1 MEDPCEYID
10 NVISQDN
17 IDLSI
22 DCFNQVLDEKRRAT
36 TIKLHD
42 TKLNSTWLEKCLV
55 YASAKWDK
63 DNQRISGFE
72 DIVTSFKK
80 HMESLEKTLW
90 KTNEKDSANRLKI
103 LKKKNCRIDVLKA
116 ELFPW
121 HKSSK
126 HFLFF
131 EEFDDIG
138 FRLFLHS
145 AAREKIFLTSEI
157 AYMKDILMSVKDQ
170 AGISKILKDVN
181 NEDENKKLV
190 FETQQCRS
198 LFSQL
203 IDEAHGVKILCD
215 YWSNLLLLRSE
226 KIKRL
231 TEIKEILTSINNT
244 NDDQE
249 LVKFARIYSIKSDNY
264 INKMLCRIYNASNNT
279 DSETTSRRVVSDFRG
294 QLTAFKDAFSKL
306 CEKMPLKSELNERN
320 CQLAELEDQYVQLTE
335 KPKTFNQQPILNKHF
350 FRDNADTK
358 LVQAEVEKLMKQHE
372 DEVKIVVMHKET
384 STDPDREPET
394 QKVNDELTSD
404 TKKVNNEEE
413 KECLTTGE
421 EHEEKRFPKRIS
433 GEDHE
438 KQKEEYE
445 ARRNENRQKIMKLK
459 TTIKDQTDKVWD
471 MLRDNFKLKNENQRL
486 EREIEMNKELLEELK
501 LEYNI
506 EAMIVRKKAM
516 LEEKKRLNNELNH
529 EFISDKMLLYTNMQD
544 VYYTQVTIEAGNKY
558 YNYLLEKVS

>member
-10 NVISQDN
+10 NVLSQDN
-17 IDLSI
+17 IDPSI
-22 DCFNQVLDEKRRAT
+22 DCFNKILNEKRRAIK
-36 TIKLHD
+36 IKLHN
-42 TKLNSTWLEKCLV
+42 TQLNSTWLEKCRV

-63 DNQRISGFE
+63 DNQRISEFE
-72 DIVTSFKK
+72 DIATSFKK
-80 HMESLEKTLW
+80 HTRNLEKILW
-90 KTNEKDSANRLKI
+90 KTNERDNANLLKI
-103 LKKKNCRIDVLKA
+103 LKKKNCRIDVLTS

-126 HFLFF
+126 NFLFF

-145 AAREKIFLTSEI
+145 AAREKILLKNEI
-157 AYMKDILMSVKDQ
+157 AFLKDTLTSVKDQ
-170 AGISKILKDVN
+170 AGTSKILKDVN
-181 NEDENKKLV
+181 NEDEKKL
-190 FETQQCRS
+190 FSEAQKCRV

-203 IDEAHGVKILCD
+203 IVEAHNVKILCE

-231 TEIKEILTSINNT
+231 TEIKEILTSINDT
-244 NDDQE
+244 NDEQE
-249 LVKFARIYSIKSDNY
+249 LMKFVRVHSVKSDNY
-264 INKMLCRIYNASNNT
+264 IDKMLCRIYNACNNV

-335 KPKTFNQQPILNKHF
+335 KPKAFNQQPILSKNF
-350 FRDNADTK
+350 FRVNADTK
-358 LVQAEVEKLMKQHE
+358 LVQAELEKLMKKHE

-384 STDPDREPET
+384 STDPEREPET
-394 QKVNDELTSD
+394 QKVNDELMSD
-404 TKKVNNEEE
+404 TNKVNNEEE

-421 EHEEKRFPKRIS
+421 EHEEKRRIS
-433 GEDHE
+433 EEDHE

-459 TTIKDQTDKVWD
+459 TTIKDQSDKVWD
-471 MLRDNFKLKNENQRL
+471 MLRENFKLKKENQRL
-486 EREIEMNKELLEELK
+486 EREIEMNKEILK
-501 LEYNI
+501 DIKLQCSI
-506 EAMIVRKKAM
+506 DAMIVRKKIM
-516 LEEKKRLNNELNH
+516 LEKKKRLNNVLNH
-529 EFISDKMLLYTNMQD
+529 EFTSDKMLLYTNMQD
-544 VYYTQVTIEAGNKY
+544 VYNTQVAIEAGNKY